1 MKNCNITTF
10 QECINWADNHMRNP
24 DMLIL
29 EAPPEYDYGAY
40 LRNLMYVDNKRI
52 EWHDGAIAWKSLA
65 IDADMYATNN
75 GNTLRNLHRFN
86 QYIDD
91 HFEEYF
97 RDAYANE
104 ELDQIVLIVAKELAR
119 RLGIVY
125 N

>member
-10 QECINWADNHMRNP
+10 QECMNWADNHMRNP

-29 EAPPEYDYGAY
+29 EEPPEYDYGAY
-40 LRNLMYVDNKRI
+40 LLNPMYVDDKRI
-52 EWHDGAIAWKSLA
+52 EWHDGTAAWKSLA
-65 IDADMYATNN
+65 IDADIYATNN
-75 GNTLRNLHRFN
+75 GSTQRNFHRFN

>member
-1 MKNCNITTF
+1 M
-10 QECINWADNHMRNP
+10 NWADNHMRNP

-29 EAPPEYDYGAY
+29 EEPPEYDYGAY
-40 LRNLMYVDNKRI
+40 LLNPMYVDDKRI
-52 EWHDGAIAWKSLA
+52 EWHDGTAAWKSLA
-65 IDADMYATNN
+65 IDADIYATNN
-75 GNTLRNLHRFN
+75 GSTQRNFHRFN

>member
-40 LRNLMYVDNKRI
+40 LRNPMYVYNKRI
-52 EWHDGAIAWKSLA
+52 EWPDGAIAWKSLA